1 MKVISLLVAQVLA
14 VITANVAFVWAII
27 EFILY
32 LAKDKVFNW
41 WSVWAFVISVV
52 VAIVVSIFALVAKT
66 KARNKAWEEMK
77 QRRPERKKSKFQE
90 RLEQMQK
97 ARANTID

>member
-1 MKVISLLVAQVLA
+1 MKVISLLVAKVLA
-14 VITANVAFVWAII
+14 VIAANIAFVWAVI

-52 VAIVVSIFALVAKT
+52 VAIALVIIAAVWQVKERNSALT
-66 KARNKAWEEMK
+66 KFKK
-77 QRRPERKKSKFQE
+77 RRTTGKKSRYQE
-90 RLEQMQK
+90 RLEEMEQK
-97 ARANTID
+97 RANT

>member
-1 MKVISLLVAQVLA
+1 MKVISLLVAKVLA
-14 VITANVAFVWAII
+14 VIAANVAFVWAII

-52 VAIVVSIFALVAKT
+52 VAIALVIIAAVWQVKE
-66 KARNKAWEEMK
+66 RNRAWDDMK
-77 QRRPERKKSKFQE
+77 QRRATGKKSRFQE
-90 RLEQMQK
+90 RLEEMQRQ
-97 ARANTID
+97 RANT

>member
-1 MKVISLLVAQVLA
+1 MKVISLLVAKVLA
-14 VITANVAFVWAII
+14 VIAANVAFVWAII

-52 VAIVVSIFALVAKT
+52 VAIALVIIAAVCQVKERNSALAKF
-66 KARNKAWEEMK
+66 K
-77 QRRPERKKSKFQE
+77 QRRYKMPKSRFQQ
-90 RLEQMQK
+90 RLEEMEQK
-97 ARANTID
+97 RANT

>member
-1 MKVISLLVAQVLA
+1 MKVISLLVAKVLA
-14 VITANVAFVWAII
+14 VIAANVAFVWAII

-52 VAIVVSIFALVAKT
+52 VAIALVIIAAVWQVKE
-66 KARNKAWEEMK
+66 RNRAWDDMK
-77 QRRPERKKSKFQE
+77 QRRTTGKKSRFQE
-90 RLEQMQK
+90 RLEEMQRQ
-97 ARANTID
+97 RANT